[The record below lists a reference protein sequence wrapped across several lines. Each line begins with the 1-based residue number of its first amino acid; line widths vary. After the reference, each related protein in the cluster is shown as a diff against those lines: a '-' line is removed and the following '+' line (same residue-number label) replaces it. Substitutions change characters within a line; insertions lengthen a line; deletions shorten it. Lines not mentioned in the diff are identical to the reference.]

1 MKAYCIFDVREIVD
15 PEKLQA
21 YTQGVLQTV
30 QAHGGRYLSVGGNC
44 RVLEGDWSPN
54 FPVLIEF
61 PGSAQANAWYDS
73 AEYGELKKLRLDGA
87 RGDAV
92 IIEPEA
98 SDLRSH
104 LVGNG

>member
-1 MKAYCIFDVREIVD
+1 MKAYCIFDVREIID

-44 RVLEGDWSPN
+44 RVLEGDWSPI

-73 AEYGELKKLRLDGA
+73 AEYRELKKLRLDGA

-98 SDLRSH
+98 SELRGY

>member
-1 MKAYCIFDVREIVD
+1 MKAYCIFDIREILD

-21 YTQGVLQTV
+21 YTQGVLKTV
-30 QAHGGRYLSVGGNC
+30 RAHGGRYLNLGGNC
-44 RVLEGDWSPN
+44 RVLEGQWSPV

-61 PGSAQANAWYDS
+61 PGAAEANAWYES
-73 AEYGELKKLRLDGA
+73 AEYRELKKLRLDGA

-98 SDLRSH
+98 SELRS
-104 LVGNG
+104 LLIDNE